1 MRACVR
7 SARIKVPLV
16 ELTDVVTRY
25 PSRRKRCTVHVRL
38 RLLNKSS
45 PSDVSQFSSRI
56 SRADF
61 FTPLSVVSRPLA
73 VAPSPDGRPVA
84 PYRDERRCET
94 IRDVIAGEKTERVND
109 R

>member
-25 PSRRKRCTVHVRL
+25 PSRRKRCTVRVRL
-38 RLLNKSS
+38 RLLKRVKSS

-94 IRDVIAGEKTERVND
+94 IRDVIAG
-109 R
+109 